1 MALAPMVP
9 PGLSSASSSICSA
22 SVVFSPVA
30 SMPGNPPI
38 KHLGFPA
45 KPPINPPIPNGALN
59 REKSWEHLG
68 ESTRKMEVYLERS
81 ETKIIRAFPATAM
94 MTWKGNQMAYKIESW
109 RFPEIGVPLVI
120 IHFRLGFSLINHP
133 AIGVPPI

>member
-109 RFPEIGVPLVI
+109 RFPE
-120 IHFRLGFSLINHP
+120 
-133 AIGVPPI
+133 